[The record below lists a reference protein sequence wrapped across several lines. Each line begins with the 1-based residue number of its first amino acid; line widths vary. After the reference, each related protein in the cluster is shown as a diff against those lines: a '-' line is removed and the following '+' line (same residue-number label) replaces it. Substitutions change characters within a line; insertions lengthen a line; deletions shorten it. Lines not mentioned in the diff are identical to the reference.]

1 MSLRTLL
8 INGPSGGG
16 KSTVA
21 RLILQEVLNQPVHLV
36 RLRPARD
43 GHTNAVEQAE
53 CLEDDPGWAS
63 RHCVTYT
70 AERVFETLPEAVRAA
85 RQCNPNGL
93 AIIEADGDP
102 AIRHA
107 YPYDYRLFVMPPPA
121 QIHEVFRVPKDA
133 AVALQEVMQDTAAF
147 ASEIFGLFDAK
158 ALDDSVGVRHSK
170 VTIPGLRPG
179 MPRRFERLDIAET
192 QLRHFLG
199 SPIGAEIAAR
209 IQLQPEYHALVEADM
224 VLINTGLG
232 GCKEATRECIHRA
245 EKLLSRIR
253 HDARR
258 HSVLYWGDLASPD
271 DPARGKLIR
280 RLRNLLDN

>member
-16 KSTVA
+16 KTTVA

-43 GHTNAVEQAE
+43 GHTNAIEQAE

-63 RHCVTYT
+63 RHCVSYT
-70 AERVFETLPEAVRAA
+70 AERVFETLPEAIRAA
-85 RQCNPNGL
+85 RRCNSTGL

-102 AIRHA
+102 HIRHA
-107 YPYDYRLFVMPPPA
+107 YPYDYRLFVMPPPT
-121 QIHEVFRVPKDA
+121 QVHEIFREPKDA
-133 AVALQEVMQDTAAF
+133 AIALQEVMQDTAAF

-158 ALDDSVGVRHSK
+158 GLDDSVGVRHSK
-170 VTIPGLRPG
+170 VALPGLRPG
-179 MPRRFERLDIAET
+179 APRRFERLDIAET

-209 IQLQPEYHALVEADM
+209 IQLQPVYHALVEADM
-224 VLINTGLG
+224 VLINTGLS
-232 GCKEATRECIHRA
+232 GCGEATKECIQRT

-253 HDARR
+253 HDARQ
-258 HSVLYWGDLASPD
+258 HSVLYWGNLANPN

-280 RLRNLLDN
+280 RLRNLLDK